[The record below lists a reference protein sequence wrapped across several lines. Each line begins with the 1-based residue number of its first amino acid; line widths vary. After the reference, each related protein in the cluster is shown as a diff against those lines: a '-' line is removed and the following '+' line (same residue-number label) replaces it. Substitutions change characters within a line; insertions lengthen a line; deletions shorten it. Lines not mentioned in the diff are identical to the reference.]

1 MAGLVIIICLLIFI
15 ITIGIYCSPCFIFY
29 AICSATI
36 LIGGGYGGRGWVAG
50 EGAGG
55 GGGGVDLAEG
65 QWSGYRGRWRWKG
78 VVMEGRGGGGGAVAT
93 RHQSSSPCSRPPKL
107 NNPTSA
113 DH

>member
-36 LIGGGYGGRGWVAG
+36 VIGGGYGGRGWVAG

-78 VVMEGRGGGGGAVAT
+78 VVMEGRGGGGGAGGGGGG
-93 RHQSSSPCSRPPKL
+93 RGSQQD
-107 NNPTSA
+107 TSLQA
-113 DH
+113 PVPDLQVE